1 VHIRCVIARVVVLLL
16 MAALPC
22 VGSGLHSDERLVL
35 FPSCAWQQDGGW
47 EIELHGRVYES
58 ERARVLGSVLR
69 RVIGIDQDKLSAEE
83 LAIYRERTRYFL
95 ADNERAK
102 IITLEMGSQHHRTPA
117 TSPNGHFRTVWHL
130 SDAEFAA
137 LPQTG
142 NVLRISALLRPA
154 DRRSFSGEI
163 HVLSDRGL
171 SVISD
176 IDDTIKI
183 SEVRDRHALLL
194 NTFCRSFKATPGM
207 PDFYRKLA
215 AENAQ
220 FHYVTAS
227 PWQLYEALSA
237 FLKETG
243 FPQGSFHMKYFRL
256 KDSSFLSLFGD
267 PIEYKLRTIIPL
279 IDQSPHR
286 QFILIGDSGEK
297 DPEVYG
303 ELARTYPDRITSIFI
318 RNVTNEEPGSKRLQA
333 AFQKVPPSKWRLFA
347 HPEELENTVLLHK

>member
-1 VHIRCVIARVVVLLL
+1 MIARVAVLLI
-16 MAALPC
+16 ASALWSF
-22 VGSGLHSDERLVL
+22 GSDLHSDERLVL
-35 FPSCAWQQDGGW
+35 FPTCAWQQDNGW
-47 EIELHGRVYES
+47 EIELHGRVYEP

-69 RVIGIDQDKLSAEE
+69 RVIGIDQDNLTAPER
-83 LAIYRERTRYFL
+83 AIYRERTRFFL

-102 IITLEMGSQHHRTPA
+102 VITLEMGSLLHRTPA
-117 TSPNGHFRTVWHL
+117 TSPNGHFRTRWHL

-137 LPQTG
+137 LPRTG
-142 NVLRISALLRPA
+142 DVLRISALLRPA
-154 DRRSFSGEI
+154 DRRTFCGEI

-183 SEVRDRHALLL
+183 SDVRDRHALLQ
-194 NTFCRSFKATPGM
+194 NTFCRSFKAAPGM

-227 PWQLYEALSA
+227 PWQLYESISA
-237 FLKETG
+237 FLEENG
-243 FPQGSFHMKYFRL
+243 FPSGSFHMKKFRL

-267 PIEYKLRTIIPL
+267 PIDYKLRTIIPL
-279 IDQSPHR
+279 LEECPHR

-297 DPEVYG
+297 DPEVFG
-303 ELARTYPDRITSIFI
+303 AVARLYPERVKRVLI
-318 RNVTNEEPGSKRLQA
+318 RNVTGEEPGSKRLQE
-333 AFQKVPPSKWRLFA
+333 AFQNVSQSKWRLFA
-347 HPEELENTVLLHK
+347 HPEEVESTLFQPK